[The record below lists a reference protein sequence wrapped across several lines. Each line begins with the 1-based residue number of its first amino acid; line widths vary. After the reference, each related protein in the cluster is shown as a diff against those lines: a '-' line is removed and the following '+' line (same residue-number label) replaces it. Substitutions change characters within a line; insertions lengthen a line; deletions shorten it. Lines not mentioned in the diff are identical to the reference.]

1 MIDFSKLLPPY
12 TPKVW
17 KIIFYCVI
25 GLTLLGLILFGID
38 RCSTW
43 NQNRKLNNA
52 KQEVNVALQELANAK
67 AAVDPHAE
75 SAAIEKLKEAT
86 NTAIEATT
94 ATDEAKAETNAAL
107 ANYKA
112 ARNAN
117 RPTGTTEAELLK
129 AIEDLP

>member
-1 MIDFSKLLPPY
+1 MIEKLLPPY
-12 TPKVW
+12 SPKVW
-17 KIIFYCVI
+17 KIII
-25 GLTLLGLILFGID
+25 GIIVLAIVLFAAD
-38 RCSTW
+38 RISTW
-43 NQNRKLNNA
+43 NSKRKLNNA

-86 NTAIEATT
+86 NTALTASG

-117 RPTGTTEAELLK
+117 RPTGTTETELLK
-129 AIEDLP
+129 AMEGLE

>member
-1 MIDFSKLLPPY
+1 MIDFTKLLPPY

-17 KIIFYCVI
+17 KILVYCVM
-25 GLTLLGLILFGID
+25 GLVLLGIILFGVHSCNDWWAKRQI
-38 RCSTW
+38 
-43 NQNRKLNNA
+43 NKA
-52 KQEVNVALQELANAK
+52 KQDVNIALQELANAK

-86 NTAIEATT
+86 NTALAASA

-117 RPTGTTEAELLK
+117 RPTGTTEADLLK
-129 AIEDLP
+129 AMEGLE